1 MEKVLISAC
10 LLGQNVRYDGNNLGL
25 DSLSFQRLSELV
37 EFVAICP
44 EVSGGLPTPRTPA
57 EIIQGVGLDVIE
69 QRIQVITQTGED
81 VTDAFIL
88 GAQNALD
95 LCKRNNI
102 RAAVLTDSSPS
113 CGSSK
118 IYNGEFDGEKVAGHG
133 VTTALLRQHGIAV
146 FSQFELENIIE
157 FVNS

>member
-44 EVSGGLPTPRTPA
+44 EVSGGLSTPRTPA
-57 EIIQGVGLDVIE
+57 EIVQGAGIDVIE
-69 QRIQVITQTGED
+69 QRAQVITQTGAN
-81 VTDAFIL
+81 VTDAFVV
-88 GAQNALD
+88 GAQNALA
-95 LCKRNNI
+95 LCKQNNI
-102 RAAVLTDSSPS
+102 RAAVLTDASPS

-118 IYNGEFDGEKVAGHG
+118 IYNGEFAGEKIAGHG
-133 VTTALLRQHGIAV
+133 VTTALLRGNGITV
-146 FSQFELENIIE
+146 FSQFELENAIE
-157 FVNS
+157 FVNR